1 MEDSRLDKL
10 EARMLKLRQMI
21 AKEKRRDSEKKRKE
35 RTHRLIKRGG
45 LIEMVLGENVDA
57 GLLTGL
63 LAKNKALFENATS
76 PQAVE
81 LKAIGDRLISEQE
94 AANKSNKA
102 KASEGDAAGEAAATA
117 SEGAASSAAS
127 TSYSSVNG

>member
-45 LIEMVLGENVDA
+45 LVEMVLGDNVDA

-102 KASEGDAAGEAAATA
+102 KASDGDAAGEAAATA

-127 TSYSSVNG
+127 TGYSSVNG